1 MKRLLVPCL
10 IACSFLV
17 GAVSSPVCAQNLLL
31 NGDLEIPSIEVPSW
45 TLQEFRTGSSAE
57 VNSVTREG
65 FANQPASVAG
75 EYGIWFRPWAAGDTS
90 TEMVNGVVSQVVP
103 GVPNENYTFTGWSK
117 FEQNYA
123 GGVTTLDFFSPLDP
137 GQTGTVPSP
146 TNTLLEMAFLDASNS
161 VIGTPVSIDLRTARG
176 PLPNNNTWIQ
186 HTLAG
191 AAPAGT
197 ANVRISASM
206 LNGVFNTNPSQSAFV
221 DNFSLKGASAPSTEK
236 LANPNFNLLPPEF
249 PGSFTLT
256 ESPTGRDTAGGASFA
271 NRQAPGSNGM
281 WLKAFSG
288 SLADPSD
295 ATLSQTVAATVGGNY
310 TFSAWSKWETNYS
323 GGLATISGSPSPT
336 QTLLELAFLDASNV
350 VIGAPVTLNLKTA
363 GQSNDNTWRQ
373 YSVNGIAPA
382 GAASVRVS
390 AIMNDGV
397 NSGANPQSAFF
408 DDLSLTLAA
417 SPTNDADFNN
427 DGVVDGADF
436 LVWQRG
442 FGTNS
447 GATNDIGDA
456 NGDAAVNAA
465 DLSIWKDRF
474 GQPTAAVAAQAVPEP
489 ASVASITGALAWVG
503 YLAGQRRARQASRVI
518 VKIAG

>member
-1 MKRLLVPCL
+1 MKRLLPSCL
-10 IACSFLV
+10 IACSLIACV
-17 GAVSSPVCAQNLLL
+17 ISSPVRAQNLLL
-31 NGDLEIPSIEVPSW
+31 NGDLEVQSIEVPNW

-65 FANQPASVAG
+65 FANQPASVTG
-75 EYGIWFRPWAAGDTS
+75 EYGIWLRPWAAGDTS
-90 TEMVNGVVSQVVP
+90 TEMVNGVISQIVP
-103 GVPNENYTFTGWSK
+103 GVASENYTFTGWSK

-123 GGVTTLDFFSPLDP
+123 GGVTNLDFFSPLDP

-146 TNTLLEMAFLDASNS
+146 TNTLFEMAFLDASNS
-161 VIGTPVSIDLRTARG
+161 VIGTPITMDLRTARG
-176 PLPNNNTWIQ
+176 PVPNNNTWIQ
-186 HTLAG
+186 HTLSG

-197 ANVRISASM
+197 ANIRVSASM

-221 DNFSLKGASAPSTEK
+221 DNFSLTGSSAPTTEK

-256 ESPTGRDTAGGASFA
+256 ESPSGRDTAGGASFA
-271 NRQAPGSNGM
+271 NRQAPGANGV

-323 GGLATISGSPSPT
+323 GGLAAISGSPSPT
-336 QTLLELAFLDASNV
+336 QTLIELAFLDAGNV
-350 VIGAPVTLNLKTA
+350 VIGTPVTVNLKTA
-363 GQSNDNTWRQ
+363 GQLNDNTWRQ

-382 GAASVRVS
+382 GAVNVRVS

-417 SPTNDADFNN
+417 APANDADFNN
-427 DGVVDGADF
+427 DGIVDGKDF
-436 LVWQRG
+436 LIWQRG
-442 FGTNS
+442 FGTAA
-447 GATNDIGDA
+447 GATNGVGDA
-456 NGDAAVNAA
+456 NADGAVNAA
-465 DLSIWKDRF
+465 DLTVWKDRF
-474 GQPTAAVAAQAVPEP
+474 GQPSAAAAVQAVPEP
-489 ASVASITGALAWVG
+489 ASLAGACVALALIG
-503 YLAGQRRARQASRVI
+503 YSSRGQRGRRSN
-518 VKIAG
+518 